1 MAFAERFLT
10 TPDPVELSGRTIKR
24 YEIHIED
31 EPIDSSIRDAAYA
44 WLPRLLP
51 ESTGTLPAGYS
62 VLHRSALGSY
72 LLVYS
77 WVMTDIL
84 ECRTALAGVRELGCP
99 DDDPANFVASGG
111 SWIGCV
117 WELAP
122 LEHERSAWVRHVLQA
137 ESPDLRGYAAD
148 QLAPGPTGRPRA

>member
-1 MAFAERFLT
+1 MAFTERFLT
-10 TPDPVELSGRTIKR
+10 TADPVELSGRTIKR

-31 EPIDSSIRDAAYA
+31 RPIDSSIRAAAYA

-51 ESTGTLPAGYS
+51 EGSGTLPAGYS
-62 VLHRSALGSY
+62 VLHRSAMGSY

-77 WVMTDIL
+77 WIMTDIL

-99 DDDPANFVASGG
+99 DDDPTNFVASDG

-117 WELAP
+117 WELAA

-137 ESPDLRGYAAD
+137 EPPDLQAYTAD
-148 QLAPGPTGRPRA
+148 QLAPGPTGLPQA